1 MNAKRFFLRNQ
12 TGLSLMELVVAFAIL
27 ATAASSL
34 LLLGSTT
41 SHGNVRSKEHA
52 AAASLGVGKIEELK
66 NLPFEEVASGS
77 DTGTIDAG
85 GDAGGAF
92 TRSWAVTT
100 TTASGVPAK
109 NVTVTVSGAP
119 GVVVA
124 LTTTLVDPPMVGS
137 EHDGFPTVMSKA
149 WSQR

>member
-1 MNAKRFFLRNQ
+1 MNAKRSILRSQ
-12 TGLSLMELVVAFAIL
+12 IGLSLIELVVAFAIL

-41 SHGNVRSKEHA
+41 SQGNTRSKEHA

-66 NLPFEEVASGS
+66 NLPFAEIDSGA
-77 DTGTIDAG
+77 DTGTLDAG
-85 GDAGGAF
+85 GEVNGTF
-92 TRSWAVTT
+92 TRSWAVTST
-100 TTASGVPAK
+100 TVSGVPAK
-109 NVTVTVSGAP
+109 NVTVTVNGVP

-124 LTTTLVDPPMVGS
+124 LTTTIIDPPMTSAG
-137 EHDGFPTVMSKA
+137 EDGLPTVLTRA